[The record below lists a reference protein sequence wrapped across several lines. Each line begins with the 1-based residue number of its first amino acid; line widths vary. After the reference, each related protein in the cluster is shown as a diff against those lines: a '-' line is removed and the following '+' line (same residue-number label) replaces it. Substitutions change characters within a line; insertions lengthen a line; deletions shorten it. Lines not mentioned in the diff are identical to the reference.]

1 MRPDQMSATLEWKLC
16 WHLAKRCWLSARPST
31 QMFCS
36 HCHRLPLLRPSSQP
50 EGATSE
56 EEAVHLS
63 KEGLPGSHSGS
74 GVVGLNPGVGSVGN
88 AGPLQSREQS
98 ERQGKIRVY
107 AEDYIITTGL
117 NVSSSA
123 TTTQLQLGWC
133 RQLTAFNLLL
143 LSLATGQ
150 SPT

>member
-1 MRPDQMSATLEWKLC
+1 
-16 WHLAKRCWLSARPST
+16 
-31 QMFCS
+31 MFRS

-63 KEGLPGSHSGS
+63 EEGLPGSHSGS
-74 GVVGLNPGVGSVGN
+74 GVGGVNPGVGGVCN

-123 TTTQLQLGWC
+123 TTTQPQLDRC
-133 RQLTAFNLLL
+133 RQFTAFNLLL
-143 LSLATGQ
+143 
-150 SPT
+150 

>member
-1 MRPDQMSATLEWKLC
+1 MP
-16 WHLAKRCWLSARPST
+16 ARPPK
-31 QMFCS
+31 CS
-36 HCHRLPLLRPSSQP
+36 ALTVTVFPLLRPSSQP
-50 EGATSE
+50 EGTTSE

-63 KEGLPGSHSGS
+63 EEGLPGSHSGS
-74 GVVGLNPGVGSVGN
+74 GVVGVNPGVGGVGN

-107 AEDYIITTGL
+107 GEDYIITTGL

-123 TTTQLQLGWC
+123 TTTLPQLDRC

-143 LSLATGQ
+143 
-150 SPT
+150 